1 LPQEK
6 SKPDAKGNKLC
17 PAMWEHAHNHLIMA
31 FRLYYDGDIPDP
43 NFPAAVPP
51 KAIVVPSERPK
62 KGETVPETTPFLHI
76 GGPNPKFSGPDSD
89 LDIQGILGENS
100 GDERRKLLK
109 EVRDHLDLLK
119 EFEGSISEEDLAKR
133 KRELFLA
140 LPPAPPPAVGGVA
153 VGSPGPLG
161 GTPPSSKKAK
171 KK

>member
-1 LPQEK
+1 
-6 SKPDAKGNKLC
+6 
-17 PAMWEHAHNHLIMA
+17 MWEHAHNHLIMA